1 MERRQLVLLHG
12 GMNGE
17 MIDSDNVDTTIDG
30 DEDIREDSRFQAE
43 IKENGQALV
52 HALANSEE
60 RPRQ

>member
-1 MERRQLVLLHG
+1 
-12 GMNGE
+12 
-17 MIDSDNVDTTIDG
+17 MIDSDNVDTTTDG

-60 RPRQ
+60 RPRH